1 MALTSPPAKFVAGN
15 WKMNGL
21 SLALREATAVS
32 EALKAAP
39 VLSRVALFP
48 PVSLL
53 WRMAQAL
60 AGAPVELGGQD
71 CRHEACGAYTG
82 DVSAEMLRDAGAS
95 LVILGH
101 SERRTLHQESDAV
114 IAGKVAGALRAGLE
128 PIICVGEPWEE
139 RRRGQAHQVVRR
151 QLEGSLPKALAGR
164 PFSIAYE
171 PVWAIGSGETPSA
184 ADIEDTHA
192 AICETLNAL
201 FGRGV
206 MAPILYGG
214 SVKPDNAA
222 DILQIAGVDG
232 VLVGGAS
239 LTADAFLPIIRAAG

>member
-1 MALTSPPAKFVAGN
+1 MALTSPPTKFVAGN

-21 SLALREATAVS
+21 ASALREATAVS

-39 VLSRVALFP
+39 VRSRVALFP
-48 PVSLL
+48 PASLI

-60 AGAPVELGGQD
+60 GHSPVEVGAQD
-71 CRHEACGAYTG
+71 CHREDCGPYTG
-82 DVSAEMLRDAGAS
+82 DVSAEMLQDAGAR

-101 SERRTLHQESDAV
+101 SERRTLHRESDQL
-114 IAGKVAGALRAGLE
+114 IAGKVLGALRAGLE
-128 PIICVGEPWEE
+128 PIICVGEQREQ
-139 RRRGQAHQVVRR
+139 RRMGHANQVVRD
-151 QLEGSLPKALAGR
+151 QLEGSLPGGLAGQ

-171 PVWAIGSGETPSA
+171 PIWAIGSGETPSA

-192 AICETLNAL
+192 NIQEALNAL
-201 FGRGV
+201 FGGEAK
-206 MAPILYGG
+206 APILYGG

-222 DILQIAGVDG
+222 EILQISGVDG

-239 LTADAFLPIIRAAG
+239 LAADTFLPIIRAAG